1 MPLDKLKQWIVPVLI
16 VAYGDD
22 EAEATQYVEHALDTT
37 WFVGEDGICS
47 AEVLEDDVEQIEEAY

>member
-1 MPLDKLKQWIVPVLI
+1 MSPDKLKQWLVPMFV

-22 EAEATQYVEHALDTT
+22 EEEASQYVEHALDAT

-47 AEVLEDDVEQIEEAY
+47 AEVLEEDIEEFDQEY